1 MTGPEFRAAL
11 AALGMEQRAFAA
23 RFCILP
29 GTVNRWAM
37 GHRAVPPWV
46 PAVLDLLEQEAA
58 AQ

>member
-23 RFCILP
+23 RFGILP
-29 GTVNRWAM
+29 GTVNRWVM

-46 PAVLDLLEQEAA
+46 PAALALLGQEAA